1 MMIKFN
7 ISWNNGEPGQGGGGN
22 LGPCEMTRMIMIMV
36 PPLII
41 TPCYAQRIAARP
53 MVAMQHWA
61 GHSLLRGGRGD
72 VPSARA
78 LRRSYFKT
86 KGAVCVG
93 HACSHGLGVP
103 GCPREDPPPLGS
115 SRLALILI
123 VLMSAKYQGV
133 TWTTPPVAA
142 ASSPRTHTQLPFP
155 AANTA
160 PLIATCSPSRRRYVE
175 MGGATPASPS

>member
-1 MMIKFN
+1 MCTLVYPPCTCMRTLVHAPCTRPCIHASPHMMIKFN

-133 TWTTPPVAA
+133 TWTTVLHTLPPH
-142 ASSPRTHTQLPFP
+142 SFP
-155 AANTA
+155 
-160 PLIATCSPSRRRYVE
+160 
-175 MGGATPASPS
+175 